1 MCYADEAETAVHG
14 CQIPAGVIWLCACV
28 GWWPHYGVDVTPC
41 SIILFWY
48 QICSLCGPIFV
59 VDVLYFTEHHAAKKK
74 AERKTATINRQI
86 GIHNNNNNNKNNKD
100 RYNPDYFQTEKDKIA
115 PKMKAKLI
123 QSPSAGQKEQWTHI
137 LERRECHIYVCS
149 SSRI

>member
-1 MCYADEAETAVHG
+1 M
-14 CQIPAGVIWLCACV
+14 
-28 GWWPHYGVDVTPC
+28 
-41 SIILFWY
+41 
-48 QICSLCGPIFV
+48 
-59 VDVLYFTEHHAAKKK
+59 
-74 AERKTATINRQI
+74 ATINRQI

-100 RYNPDYFQTEKDKIA
+100 RYNPDYFQTEEDKIA